1 MNGPKDQEHSKLMLM
16 LSPTTGKLL
25 LVLPNNTIGFPGI
38 ASVEAFSDQ
47 LSEQLV
53 AVKELLSGAES
64 SISND
69 YGPQVVLEWEDTLR
83 NIGTD
88 NDDGPGN

>member
-25 LVLPNNTIGFPGI
+25 LVLPNNTIGFSGI
-38 ASVEAFSDQ
+38 ASVEAFADQ

-53 AVKELLSGAES
+53 AVKELLSVADS

>member
-25 LVLPNNTIGFPGI
+25 LVLPNNTIGFSGI
-38 ASVEAFSDQ
+38 ASVEAFADQ
-47 LSEQLV
+47 LSEQIV
-53 AVKELLSGAES
+53 SVKALLSRADS

-88 NDDGPGN
+88 NDGGPGN